1 MVQWCYRCKSMGK
14 IVKSSIQPMATIK
27 RGSGNQ
33 PAVTMEMVLPSATLQ
48 CDAVSSDS
56 GQIKRQEETQ
66 KATSD
71 RGQISSGG
79 GINIDGAAF
88 IYRSVKGYLPW
99 IRYVAHQKEFQYS
112 LRRYS
117 RQWAGYN
124 KVYPYRKKCTTSGRS
139 VPLRREFSL
148 FIGRVLFL

>member
-14 IVKSSIQPMATIK
+14 IVKSSIQPTATIK

-33 PAVTMEMVLPSATLQ
+33 PAVTMETVLPSATLR

-79 GINIDGAAF
+79 GINIDRAA
-88 IYRSVKGYLPW
+88 ILRAMTAAASK
-99 IRYVAHQKEFQYS
+99 KE
-112 LRRYS
+112 R
-117 RQWAGYN
+117 
-124 KVYPYRKKCTTSGRS
+124 
-139 VPLRREFSL
+139 
-148 FIGRVLFL
+148 